1 MTHTYDII
9 GLGNAIMDVL
19 AFASDEFLDDE
30 GMAKGRMMLIDEAR
44 AQSLHMLMQDTKK
57 LPGGSVANTLVAM
70 ADLGA
75 KASFVGKLRDDAMG
89 KQYRQGMAHV
99 GVHFPTPEQHFGP
112 STACCYILVTPDG
125 QRTMNTYLG
134 VCSEVDEAD
143 VNERDVAASGLLY
156 IEGYLWDQPSAKA
169 AIRKGIR
176 AAKAAGRQV
185 ALSLSDAFCIERHR
199 ADFLELIEG
208 EVDILFANEAEIQS
222 LCENQDFEACVEQ
235 MRGKLTL
242 AALTRAER
250 GSVLVTPERRVE
262 IAPVP
267 VREVIDTTGAG
278 DLYAA
283 GILYGFS
290 RGWSLEECGALG
302 SRLAA
307 QIIQQIGARSKMSL
321 KALLAA

>member
-1 MTHTYDII
+1 MTHTYDIL
-9 GLGNAIMDVL
+9 GLGNAIMDLL
-19 AFASDEFLDDE
+19 AFASDEFLDE
-30 GMAKGRMMLIDEAR
+30 ESMAKGRMMLIDEAR
-44 AQSLHMLMQDTKK
+44 ALNLHTLMQDAKRV
-57 LPGGSVANTLVAM
+57 PGGSVANTLVAM

-75 KASFVGKLRDDAMG
+75 RTSFVGKLRDDALG
-89 KQYRQGMAHV
+89 KSYRHGMVAA

-134 VCSEVDEAD
+134 VCSEVSEGDVREA
-143 VNERDVAASGLLY
+143 DVAASAILY
-156 IEGYLWDQPSAKA
+156 IEGYLWDQPAAKA
-169 AIRKGIR
+169 AIRR
-176 AAKAAGRQV
+176 AMQAAKAAGRQV

-222 LCENQDFEACVEQ
+222 LCMEQDFERCIER
-235 MRGKLTL
+235 MRGKLAL
-242 AALTRAER
+242 VALTRSEH
-250 GSVLVTPERRVE
+250 GSVLITPERRLD

-267 VREVIDTTGAG
+267 VKEVIDTTGAG

-283 GILYGFS
+283 GVLYGLS
-290 RGWSLEECGALG
+290 QGWELEACGHLG
-302 SRLAA
+302 SKLAA

-321 KALLAA
+321 KGLLAA